1 VWARLAAS
9 AFTNRGRPYSAA
21 CAIIPAGLLQGAP
34 EKDAL
39 ATRQLAF
46 GSLAFLKRLARFARL
61 VRGADGA
68 HT

>member
-9 AFTNRGRPYSAA
+9 AFTNRAVRKAPRAPSYRPVFCKARLKET
-21 CAIIPAGLLQGAP
+21 PLP
-34 EKDAL
+34 
-39 ATRQLAF
+39 TRQLAF
-46 GSLAFLKRLARFARL
+46 GRLAFLKRLARFARL